1 MKYYFLFWKKNYNT
15 NVLYSLLGI
24 TNQWL
29 DIIAQEQIFTNVL
42 NFVSISQSTDEMSSI
57 ADSVLDR
64 FCTYILPK
72 IHNNVKS
79 LILESVSMECILL
92 AAYYPNLT
100 ELQLSNFNKQIFSRY
115 FMGKIFDL
123 LKN

>member
-1 MKYYFLFWKKNYNT
+1 
-15 NVLYSLLGI
+15 
-24 TNQWL
+24 
-29 DIIAQEQIFTNVL
+29 
-42 NFVSISQSTDEMSSI
+42 MSSI

-92 AAYYPNLT
+92 AAYYPNLI

-123 LKN
+123 LKKLAYKNIDMLADLTISMYFV